1 MKLRLIS
8 HGKQSGEFILYNVWF
23 LLSKLSVHDQYR
35 NNFVLVGFYQ
45 SPLTLFILQRALRQ
59 FNRIGGG
66 VDQGFFFLGPARLST
81 SHTCPAVSDVSK
93 TRHNKC
99 KALNGKNLTTKGI
112 LLLFFVCLFQFSL
125 PFKFHSEI
133 QRQMLVTSQRQS
145 VSVLLHACIFHF
157 QDAGRVGNQKLTLW
171 VPLLRLT
178 IVQMPTLT
186 SDFAVQ
192 KPYFQHIHSYFFST
206 GMEAILWE
214 LGCRHIMRFQ
224 RASATLVLRNKKTY
238 LHT

>member
-45 SPLTLFILQRALRQ
+45 SPLTLFILQRALWQ

-66 VDQGFFFLGPARLST
+66 VGQGFFFLGPARLST

-171 VPLLRLT
+171 VP
-178 IVQMPTLT
+178 QMCT
-186 SDFAVQ
+186 AEVN
-192 KPYFQHIHSYFFST
+192 HSSNAYINVRFCCTKAIFST
-206 GMEAILWE
+206 YTFLFFQYRNGSHF
-214 LGCRHIMRFQ
+214 LGTWMQTHNEISESISHF
-224 RASATLVLRNKKTY
+224 SVEK
-238 LHT
+238 